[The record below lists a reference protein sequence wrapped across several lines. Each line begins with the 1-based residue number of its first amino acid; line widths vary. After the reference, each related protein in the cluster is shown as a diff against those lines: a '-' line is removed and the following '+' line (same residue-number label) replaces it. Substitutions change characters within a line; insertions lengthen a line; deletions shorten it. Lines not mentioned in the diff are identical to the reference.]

1 VGAVVVD
8 SVSVNWLDPVNLG
21 LALFI
26 ILCAI
31 ALVMLWLAVR
41 RGALRGGYAV
51 APGLLVAHGLIF
63 GVVSLYIRNTHF
75 AAQPS
80 VPVSLWA
87 SILLNQAVIMLIL
100 ILAYRLR
107 GNP

>member
-1 VGAVVVD
+1 M
-8 SVSVNWLDPVNLG
+8 NWLDAVNLG

-26 ILCAI
+26 ILCAV

-51 APGLLVAHGLIF
+51 APGLLVGHGLIF
-63 GVVSLYIRNTHF
+63 GLVSLYIRNTLF
-75 AAQPS
+75 AALPS
-80 VPVSLWA
+80 IPISLWA
-87 SILLNQAVIMLIL
+87 SILLNQAVVMLIL

-107 GNP
+107 GAA